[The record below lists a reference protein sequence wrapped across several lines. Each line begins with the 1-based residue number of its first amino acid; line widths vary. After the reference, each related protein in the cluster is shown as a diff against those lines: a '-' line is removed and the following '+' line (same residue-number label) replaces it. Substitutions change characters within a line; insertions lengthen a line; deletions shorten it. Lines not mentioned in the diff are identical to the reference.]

1 LEAVLPRQVVSV
13 REFSYL
19 HRKERE
25 RCVKFWILWALD
37 ALIALV
43 ILYFFFLGLADGS
56 VSMFNSGI
64 WIAILAALSGV
75 IGGSLWL
82 RSAGR
87 KAPAIIVLLVLAVPG
102 ILFALF
108 FLVLLI
114 TNPRWN

>member
-1 LEAVLPRQVVSV
+1 M
-13 REFSYL
+13 
-19 HRKERE
+19 
-25 RCVKFWILWALD
+25 KFWILWAID

-43 ILYFFFLGLADGS
+43 ILYFFFLGLADGT
-56 VSMFNSGI
+56 VSMFNIGS
-64 WIAILAALSGV
+64 WIAILAALAAV

-87 KAPAIIVLLVLAVPG
+87 KAPATIVLLILAVPG

-114 TNPRWN
+114 ANPRWN